1 MADNVFEFRPK
12 GDEFDMGMGYGI
24 HAVYEQLMP
33 RLKNCL
39 ENLHDHPARHVLR
52 GVVKEMEAY
61 NG

>member
-24 HAVYEQLMP
+24 HVVYEQLMP
-33 RLKNCL
+33 RLRNCL
-39 ENLHDHPARHVLR
+39 ENLGEHPARHVLR

-61 NG
+61 NE